1 MGLDQSLY
9 ATHEDNEVYDSET
22 KSYITYLLRGEEIA
36 YWRKNYPLMEWME
49 KNLELTLRDCA
60 YYILLPEH
68 IKKLN
73 EECREVLYAYHKNAH
88 KVSKEVKNIFLKYF
102 PQNNW
107 NKTETYF
114 DEKAEKLITIKHK
127 ISDVDMDHLENIV
140 DGLESHLRW
149 NPNEKTIFYPNW

>member
-9 ATHEDNEVYDSET
+9 TTHYDDEVYDSES
-22 KSYITYLLRGEEIA
+22 KSYIKYLLRGDEIA
-36 YWRKNYPLMEWME
+36 YWRKNYPLMEWLE

-107 NKTETYF
+107 NKTDTYF
-114 DEKAEKLITIKHK
+114 DENTKKLITINHK

-149 NPNEKTIFYPNW
+149 NADEKTIFYPNW